1 MSNSNDEL
9 KNATGL
15 GRRAVIRGAIAIGG
29 ATVLAGATAMP
40 QTTTAVVAEREVSD
54 NKELLRKAAQ
64 AFNTIDDRSAWFG
77 FYAES
82 VQAYG
87 LGPAALDK
95 AGMKNFYSALWGGFP
110 DLTIHI
116 DDLVG
121 EGDKVVWRITVSGTH
136 NGPFQ
141 GVSAT
146 GKSVK
151 FGAHYTFRFEH
162 GKIVERW
169 STIDRLCMLVQIGAV
184 SLPFKK

>member
-1 MSNSNDEL
+1 MSNSNDES

-64 AFNTIDDRSAWFG
+64 AFNTINDRSAWFG

-169 STIDRLCMLVQIGAV
+169 STIDRLSMLVQIGAV